1 MVPFLCLAGGIALV
15 MLGANLLVEGASSL
29 AKKLK
34 VSDLVIG
41 LTVVSFGT
49 SAPELT
55 VSILSSLS
63 GESDIALG
71 NIVGSNSFNVLV
83 IVGVSALI
91 YPLRVHRNTIWKEIP
106 LSLLAG
112 LVLWALVS
120 DHLLDGSAN
129 PGLTR
134 AEGIALLGFF
144 VIFLYYTFIVARS
157 APAEELHNKVKTY
170 PLYASVLMVLGGLGL
185 LVFGG
190 RWMVDGAVQI
200 AEALGMSKSA
210 IGLTIVAAG
219 TSVPELATSAV
230 AAFKRNSDI
239 AIGNVVGSN
248 IFNIFFILGTS
259 AVVHPLGLG
268 NISMLDLGVVVF
280 SSVLL
285 FVKSYDS
292 KISRLEGGILLSLY
306 VVYVAYLL
314 MNS

>member
-83 IVGVSALI
+83 IVGISALI

>member
-1 MVPFLCLAGGIALV
+1 V
-15 MLGANLLVEGASSL
+15 
-29 AKKLK
+29 
-34 VSDLVIG
+34 
-41 LTVVSFGT
+41 
-49 SAPELT
+49 
-55 VSILSSLS
+55 SSLS
-63 GESDIALG
+63 GEGDIALG
-71 NIVGSNSFNVLV
+71 NIVGSNSFNVLF
-83 IVGVSALI
+83 ILGVSALI

-120 DHLLDGSAN
+120 DHILDGSAN

-144 VIFLYYTFIVARS
+144 AIFLYYTFIVARS

-170 PLYASVLMVLGGLGL
+170 PIYVAILMVLGGLGL

-280 SSVLL
+280 SSMLL

-292 KISRLEGGILLSLY
+292 KISRLEGGILISIY

>member
-1 MVPFLCLAGGIALV
+1 

-71 NIVGSNSFNVLV
+71 NVVGSNSFNVLV
-83 IVGVSALI
+83 IVGISALI

>member
-1 MVPFLCLAGGIALV
+1 MIPFLYLVGGVALV
-15 MLGANLLVEGASSL
+15 MVGANLLVEGASSL

-49 SAPELT
+49 SAPEMT
-55 VSILSSLS
+55 VSIMSSLS

-71 NIVGSNSFNVLV
+71 NVVGSNAFNIL
-83 IVGVSALI
+83 IIIGISALI

-112 LVLWALVS
+112 LVLWALVA
-120 DHLLDGSAN
+120 DEYLDGSST

-134 AEGIALLGFF
+134 AEGFALLGFF
-144 VIFLYYTFIVARS
+144 SIFLYYTFIVARN

-170 PLYASVLMVLGGLGL
+170 PIYVAILMVLGGLGL

-248 IFNIFFILGTS
+248 IFNIFLILGVS
-259 AVVHPLGLG
+259 AVVHPLSLG
-268 NISMLDLGVVVF
+268 SISMFDLAVVVVA
-280 SSVLL
+280 SILL
-285 FVKSYDS
+285 FLKSYDS
-292 KISRLEGGILLSLY
+292 KISRLEGGILVVLYIAYVSYRLS
-306 VVYVAYLL
+306 
-314 MNS
+314 NS

>member
-1 MVPFLCLAGGIALV
+1 MIPVLLLIGGVALV
-15 MLGANLLVEGASSL
+15 VVGANLLVEGASSL
-29 AKKLK
+29 AKKMRI
-34 VSDLVIG
+34 SDLVIG
-41 LTVVSFGT
+41 LTVVAFGT

-55 VSILSSLS
+55 VSVLSSMS
-63 GESDIALG
+63 GEPDIALG
-71 NIVGSNSFNVLV
+71 NVVGSNSFNILV
-83 IVGVSALI
+83 IVGISALI

-112 LVLWALVS
+112 LVLWALVA
-120 DHLLDGSAN
+120 DQYLDGSTN

-144 VIFLYYTFIVARS
+144 AIFLYYTFIVARS

-170 PLYASVLMVLGGLGL
+170 PLYASILMVLGGLGL
-185 LVFGG
+185 LIFGG

-248 IFNIFFILGTS
+248 IFNIFFILGVS
-259 AVVHPLGLG
+259 AVANPLSLG
-268 NISMLDLGVVVF
+268 SISMFDLGVVVF

-285 FVKSYDS
+285 FLKSYDS
-292 KISRLEGGILLSLY
+292 RISRLEGGILLTLY
-306 VVYVAYLL
+306 VAYVTYLL

>member
-1 MVPFLCLAGGIALV
+1 MIPFLLLVGGIALV
-15 MLGANLLVEGASSL
+15 VLGANLLVEGASSL

-34 VSDLVIG
+34 ISDLVIG
-41 LTVVSFGT
+41 LTVVAFGT
-49 SAPELT
+49 STPELT
-55 VSILSSLS
+55 VSVVSSLS
-63 GESDIALG
+63 GEGDIALG
-71 NIVGSNSFNVLV
+71 NIVGSNSFNVLF
-83 IVGVSALI
+83 ILGVSALI

-120 DHLLDGSAN
+120 DHILDGSAN

-144 VIFLYYTFIVARS
+144 AIFLYYTFIVARS

-170 PLYASVLMVLGGLGL
+170 PIYVAILMVLGGLGL

-280 SSVLL
+280 SSMLL

-292 KISRLEGGILLSLY
+292 KISRLEGGILISIY

-314 MNS
+314 MN

>member
-1 MVPFLCLAGGIALV
+1 MIPFLFVVGGVALV
-15 MLGANLLVEGASSL
+15 MVGANLLVEGASSL

-55 VSILSSLS
+55 VSVLSSMS

-71 NIVGSNSFNVLV
+71 NVVGSNAFNIMV

-91 YPLRVHRNTIWKEIP
+91 YPLRVHRNTIWREIP
-106 LSLLAG
+106 LSLLAA
-112 LVLWALVS
+112 LVLWALVA
-120 DHLLDGSAN
+120 DEYLDGSST

-134 AEGIALLGFF
+134 AEGFALLGFF
-144 VIFLYYTFIVARS
+144 SIFLYYTFIVARN
-157 APAEELHNKVKTY
+157 APTDELHNKVKTY
-170 PLYASVLMVLGGLGL
+170 PLYVAILMVLGGLGL

-200 AEALGMSKSA
+200 AETLGMSKSA
-210 IGLTIVAAG
+210 IGLTIVAFG

-230 AAFKRNSDI
+230 AAFKKNSDI

-248 IFNIFFILGTS
+248 IFNIFLILGVS
-259 AVVHPLGLG
+259 AVAHPLSLG
-268 NISMLDLGVVVF
+268 SISMFDLAFIVF
-280 SSVLL
+280 ASILL
-285 FVKSYDS
+285 FLKSYDS
-292 KISRLEGGILLSLY
+292 KISRLEGGILVVLY
-306 VVYVAYLL
+306 IAYVSYLL
-314 MNS
+314 TNS

>member
-1 MVPFLCLAGGIALV
+1 MIPFLLLVGGIALV
-15 MLGANLLVEGASSL
+15 VLGANLLVEGASSL

-34 VSDLVIG
+34 ISDLVIG
-41 LTVVSFGT
+41 LTVVAFGT
-49 SAPELT
+49 STPELT
-55 VSILSSLS
+55 VSVVSSLS
-63 GESDIALG
+63 GEGDIALG
-71 NIVGSNSFNVLV
+71 NIVGSNSFNVLF
-83 IVGVSALI
+83 ILGVSALI
-91 YPLRVHRNTIWKEIP
+91 YPLRVHRNTILKEIP

-144 VIFLYYTFIVARS
+144 AIFLYYTFIVARS
-157 APAEELHNKVKTY
+157 APAEELHNKVKSY